1 MDGVDG
7 SAAVLRFESDVIP
20 GDHMLTLRRAAD
32 RGHFDHGWLDTFHT
46 FAFAGYQDPAHMGFR
61 SLRVI
66 NEDRVAPGE
75 GFGTH
80 PHRDMEIITWVL
92 EGTLAHRD
100 STGAGGVL
108 RHGDVQWMS
117 AGTGVTHREMNGST
131 REPVH
136 FLQIWILPDRAG
148 HRPAYGQSAIPLAE
162 LRGALRPIAT
172 PDGAGGSLIIQQDAR
187 VYATIL
193 GQGGAARHPLAPGRH
208 GWVQVARGAATVNGL
223 VVQAGDGV
231 ALSSEAAI
239 ELAAPSGEAELLVFD
254 LA

>member
-1 MDGVDG
+1 M
-7 SAAVLRFESDVIP
+7 I
-20 GDHMLTLRRAAD
+20 TLRRAAD

-46 FAFAGYQDPAHMGFR
+46 FSFADYRDPAHMGFR

-92 EGTLAHRD
+92 DGTLAHRD
-100 STGAGGVL
+100 STGAGGTL

-117 AGTGVTHREMNGST
+117 AGTGVTHSEMNGSKQ
-131 REPVH
+131 EPVH

-148 HRPAYGQSAIPLAE
+148 HQPSYGQAAVPLDE
-162 LRGALRPIAT
+162 LRGTLRPIAT
-172 PDGAGGSLIIQQDAR
+172 PDGAGGSLVIHQDAR
-187 VYATIL
+187 LFATIL
-193 GQGGAARHPLAPGRH
+193 GPGQAVRHPLAPGRH
-208 GWVQVARGAATVNGL
+208 GWVQVARGEATVNGAAL
-223 VVQAGDGV
+223 EAGDGV
-231 ALSSEAAI
+231 AISGEREIAITAAG
-239 ELAAPSGEAELLVFD
+239 GEAELLVFD

>member
-1 MDGVDG
+1 
-7 SAAVLRFESDVIP
+7 VI
-20 GDHMLTLRRAAD
+20 TLRRAAD

-46 FAFAGYQDPAHMGFR
+46 FSFADYRDPAHMGFR

-92 EGTLAHRD
+92 DGTLAHRD
-100 STGAGGVL
+100 STGAGGTL

-117 AGTGVTHREMNGST
+117 AGTGVTHSEMNGSK

-148 HRPAYGQSAIPLAE
+148 HQPSYGQAAVPLDE

-172 PDGAGGSLIIQQDAR
+172 PDGAGGSLVIHPDAR
-187 VYATIL
+187 LFATIL
-193 GQGGAARHPLAPGRH
+193 GPGQAVRHPLAPGRH
-208 GWVQVARGAATVNGL
+208 GWVQVARGEATVNGAAL
-223 VVQAGDGV
+223 EPGDGV
-231 ALSSEAAI
+231 AISGEREIAITAAG
-239 ELAAPSGEAELLVFD
+239 GEAELLVFD

>member
-1 MDGVDG
+1 M
-7 SAAVLRFESDVIP
+7 I
-20 GDHMLTLRRAAD
+20 TLRRAAD

-46 FAFAGYQDPAHMGFR
+46 VSFAGYHDPAHMGFR

-92 EGTLAHRD
+92 DGTLAHRD
-100 STGAGGVL
+100 STGAGGTL

-117 AGTGVTHREMNGST
+117 AGTGVTHSEMNGSKQ
-131 REPVH
+131 EPVH

-148 HRPAYGQSAIPLAE
+148 HQPSYGQAAVPLDE
-162 LRGALRPIAT
+162 LRGTLRPIAT
-172 PDGAGGSLIIQQDAR
+172 PDGAGGSLVIHQDAR
-187 VYATIL
+187 LFATIL
-193 GQGGAARHPLAPGRH
+193 GPGQAVRHPLAPGRH
-208 GWVQVARGAATVNGL
+208 GWVQVARGEATVNGAAL
-223 VVQAGDGV
+223 EPGDGV
-231 ALSSEAAI
+231 AISGEREIAITAAG
-239 ELAAPSGEAELLVFD
+239 GEAELLVFD

>member
-1 MDGVDG
+1 
-7 SAAVLRFESDVIP
+7 VI
-20 GDHMLTLRRAAD
+20 TLRRAAD

-46 FAFAGYQDPAHMGFR
+46 FSFADYRDPAHMGFR

-92 EGTLAHRD
+92 DGTLAHRD
-100 STGAGGVL
+100 STGAGGTL

-117 AGTGVTHREMNGST
+117 AGTGVTHSEMNGSK

-148 HRPAYGQSAIPLAE
+148 HQPSYGQAAVPLDE
-162 LRGALRPIAT
+162 LRGTLRPIAT
-172 PDGAGGSLIIQQDAR
+172 PDGAGGSLVIHQDAR
-187 VYATIL
+187 LFATIL
-193 GQGGAARHPLAPGRH
+193 GPGQAVRHPLAPGRH
-208 GWVQVARGAATVNGL
+208 GWVQVARGEATVNGAAL
-223 VVQAGDGV
+223 EAGDGV
-231 ALSSEAAI
+231 AISGEREIAITAAG
-239 ELAAPSGEAELLVFD
+239 GEAELLVFD